1 MKVRTMH
8 WFHSLGKFWNIK
20 FLVTT
25 TIIIHFQNTRA
36 NLLCSHEEYTESK
49 KFFYADCTF
58 RCTCVFVVSSCS
70 RPSHHWRS
78 KLTAALRT
86 HLSPH
91 PRRPRNHPRGR
102 LLQAALPCWSVVRWF
117 DGAVC
122 RGVGGRI
129 KFHPPNFWDLTT
141 KLSFIILIA
150 FSGDN
155 TEAVDETLLMYG
167 VTRKNFDL
175 KVIRS
180 EQNIIIFKFGD

>member
-122 RGVGGRI
+122 RGANQI
-129 KFHPPNFWDLTT
+129 SSTKFLRFDDKVEFYYPYC
-141 KLSFIILIA
+141 